1 MQLELPLAA
10 LLIARLPD
18 ASMQMLAFGSLAY
31 PLAVVAES
39 PSYMLTSLGTVKGMH
54 GGAFA
59 RMLRFSV
66 MVAMLLAGALSV
78 VAFTPLF
85 DMLAANVMRVPAT
98 TVPEARLALQVLLP
112 VVLMNAVRWFFQGVL
127 VQYTHEGWIGIG
139 TTLRVGVCASAMTV
153 GGYLVQTGRVQAP
166 GAVVAACAV
175 LCGSFTHCLYGVI
188 RCRQVRRLHRAT
200 LAQEA
205 QACPEPWVDL
215 MWFYAPLALTALI
228 DTTWEMLVII
238 GVSRSA
244 LPLES
249 LAVWPVVYG
258 FVKLL
263 VCAAQ
268 AYLPIVE
275 RSSHAP
281 TELQRQKRFA
291 WWMGLLLMV
300 PVLACALPWVGAP
313 MLGGALKLD
322 ATGQSLAIRALWWM
336 LPLPLIG
343 FATAYA
349 QARLIRVNRPGALT
363 EGILVATIALFA
375 VISVGV
381 MTASWTGAQVGAMA
395 MLLGAAAEYV
405 WLLLR
410 VRTAC
415 THASSPR

>member
-54 GGAFA
+54 GGAFG

-66 MVAMLLAGALSV
+66 MVAMLLAGAS
-78 VAFTPLF
+78 AASRHARAGGA
-85 DMLAANVMRVPAT
+85 DMPR
-98 TVPEARLALQVLLP
+98 TVGRPR
-112 VVLMNAVRWFFQGVL
+112 VVLR
-127 VQYTHEGWIGIG
+127 
-139 TTLRVGVCASAMTV
+139 
-153 GGYLVQTGRVQAP
+153 
-166 GAVVAACAV
+166 AACRDRIDRHHLGDAGDHWRV
-175 LCGSFTHCLYGVI
+175 AIGPSA
-188 RCRQVRRLHRAT
+188 R
-200 LAQEA
+200 
-205 QACPEPWVDL
+205 EP
-215 MWFYAPLALTALI
+215 
-228 DTTWEMLVII
+228 
-238 GVSRSA
+238 G
-244 LPLES
+244 
-249 LAVWPVVYG
+249 VWPVVYG

-281 TELQRQKRFA
+281 SELQRQKRFA
-291 WWMGLLLMV
+291 
-300 PVLACALPWVGAP
+300 
-313 MLGGALKLD
+313 
-322 ATGQSLAIRALWWM
+322 WWM

-375 VISVGV
+375 VICIGV

-415 THASSPR
+415 THVWSSR

>member
-18 ASMQMLAFGSLAY
+18 APMQMLAFGSLAY

-39 PSYMLTSLGTVKGMH
+39 PSYMLASLGTVKGMH

-59 RMLRFSV
+59 RMLRFSL

-85 DMLAANVMRVPAT
+85 DMLAADVMRVPAS
-98 TVPEARLALQVLLP
+98 TVPEARMALKLLLP
-112 VVLMNAVRWFFQGVL
+112 VVLMNGVRWFFQGVL
-127 VQYTHEGWIGIG
+127 VQYTHEGWIGLG
-139 TTLRVGVCASAMTV
+139 TILRVGVCASTMAV
-153 GGYLVQTGRVQAP
+153 GEYLVQSGRVHAP

-175 LCGSFTHCLYGVI
+175 LCGSFAHCMYGVI
-188 RCRQVRRLHRAT
+188 RSMQVRRRHRAT
-200 LAQEA
+200 PAQEA
-205 QACPEPWVDL
+205 QACPEPWLDL
-215 MWFYAPLALTALI
+215 MWFYAPLAVTALI
-228 DTTWEMLVII
+228 DTTWEMVVII

-281 TELQRQKRFA
+281 EELGRQKRFA
-291 WWMGLLLMV
+291 WWMGLVLMV
-300 PVLACALPWVGAP
+300 PLLACALPSIGAP
-313 MLGGALKLD
+313 ILGGALKLD
-322 ATGQSLAIRALWWM
+322 AIGQSLATRALWWM

-349 QARLIRVNRPGALT
+349 QARLIRMNRPGALT
-363 EGILVATIALFA
+363 EGILMATIALIA
-375 VISVGV
+375 VICVGV
-381 MTASWTGAQVGAMA
+381 MTASWTGAQVGAVS

-410 VRTAC
+410 VHTSSRRPAPAC
-415 THASSPR
+415 

>member
-66 MVAMLLAGALSV
+66 MVAMLLAGAV
-78 VAFTPLF
+78 GMVAFTPLF

-200 LAQEA
+200 PAQEA
-205 QACPEPWVDL
+205 QACGGTGRARMGCYWAVDSGLSVDKVACSAFRPTAPRKMRL
-215 MWFYAPLALTALI
+215 MA
-228 DTTWEMLVII
+228 
-238 GVSRSA
+238 
-244 LPLES
+244 
-249 LAVWPVVYG
+249 
-258 FVKLL
+258 
-263 VCAAQ
+263 
-268 AYLPIVE
+268 
-275 RSSHAP
+275 
-281 TELQRQKRFA
+281 
-291 WWMGLLLMV
+291 
-300 PVLACALPWVGAP
+300 GA
-313 MLGGALKLD
+313 
-322 ATGQSLAIRALWWM
+322 
-336 LPLPLIG
+336 
-343 FATAYA
+343 
-349 QARLIRVNRPGALT
+349 
-363 EGILVATIALFA
+363 
-375 VISVGV
+375 
-381 MTASWTGAQVGAMA
+381 
-395 MLLGAAAEYV
+395 
-405 WLLLR
+405 
-410 VRTAC
+410 
-415 THASSPR
+415 